1 MNFPII
7 TEHTEQALKP
17 LGQPSKLFHILGDSN
32 CFFRALSYVITGQQ
46 LYYAQIR
53 HKIINHMENIEKFLV
68 PHMNTSLN
76 CCLDK
81 TDIEILIECI
91 IFIIH

>member
-1 MNFPII
+1 MKLPII
-7 TEHTEQALKP
+7 TEHTEQPLKP
-17 LGQPSKLFHILGDSN
+17 LGQASKLFHILGDGN
-32 CFFRALSYVITGQQ
+32 CLFGALSYVITGHE
-46 LYYAQIR
+46 LYRAQIR

-76 CCLDK
+76 CYLDK
-81 TDIEILIECI
+81 TGMADLECI